1 MANVGGIHYFKVVD
15 NKFVKASKNA
25 PDSIGMFIAG
35 GPAVDKK
42 VALANAKL
50 ADLHNVKTLATP
62 KQSGLQQVK
71 NYISSFFK

>member
-1 MANVGGIHYFKVVD
+1 MANVGGIHYVKIVD

-25 PDSIGMFIAG
+25 PNSIGMFIAG

-50 ADLHNVKTLATP
+50 ADSYNAKTLATP
-62 KQSGLQQVK
+62 KQGTFQKVK
-71 NYISSFFK
+71 NYISNFFQ